1 MSLEEKLDMYK
12 LESSADYYLGR
23 QLLTFDIESEIFIK
37 SNDCFINFDT
47 DRIHMFI
54 DCI

>member
-1 MSLEEKLDMYK
+1 MYK

-23 QLLTFDIESEIFIK
+23 QLLTFDKESEISIK
-37 SNDCFINFDT
+37 SDDCFVNF